1 MQEKNIKDIL
11 ITHPR
16 LSAEWVRITDITRT
30 RSGYLVKTE
39 EIGPDQGAGWERGI
53 TLEISDLW
61 ISQAEIALSAKAAA
75 EADLAKVQ
83 DALAGEWAVKATLTQ
98 KGIAVEWPCASQH
111 GKTWTETS
119 VVTPETVGEIIP
131 RIQADRANWLAD
143 RVRWGFH
150 ASHAKRAE
158 IVRQALAAKL
168 DLAGEL
174 VSQRGGPSGG
184 AVLIIGDTVVAKVR
198 YSARTSHDGL
208 DAGERSKA
216 DAWGAHSQFAGW
228 NITIH
233 PTATGAEI
241 DRLLEDAR
249 QAEAAA
255 LEAEETARAARQAER
270 DAEYAAYMAEVEAE
284 RLAREGDLREK
295 HISRVREEWPKLLQY
310 TRNSG
315 GYKGLHQDAKDLL
328 ERIREAQNLAEIRRS
343 ARRDARIGTLTQS
356 VATPPAPVAPP
367 QPKGMS
373 SLGDAFGALGL

>member
-1 MQEKNIKDIL
+1 MQEKNIKDIIL
-11 ITHPR
+11 THPSLQEGWR
-16 LSAEWVRITDITRT
+16 RVKSITRT
-30 RSGYLVKTE
+30 TNGWRVETQ
-39 EIGPDQGAGWERGI
+39 EIGPDQDSRWGRGP
-53 TLEISDLW
+53 TVEVSDLW
-61 ISQAEIALSAKAAA
+61 ISQAEVAISAKAVA
-75 EADLAKVQ
+75 EGDLAKVQ
-83 DALAGEWAVKATLTQ
+83 DALADEWQVTAALSKDGVTVK
-98 KGIAVEWPCASQH
+98 WPCEAHH
-111 GKTWTETS
+111 GKTWTETAI
-119 VVTPETVGEIIP
+119 VTPGTVGAILP
-131 RIQADRANWLAD
+131 RIQSDRVRWLSD
-143 RVRWGFH
+143 RVRWGVH
-150 ASHAKRAE
+150 SSQAKREE
-158 IVRQALAAKL
+158 IVREAIAAKL

-184 AVLIIGDTVVAKVR
+184 AVLLIGDTVVAKVR

-233 PTATGAEI
+233 PTLTGAEI
-241 DRLLEDAR
+241 DCLLEAAR

-284 RLAREGDLREK
+284 RVAREGDTREK
-295 HISRVREEWPKLLQY
+295 HLARVKAEWPKMLQY
-310 TRNSG
+310 TQNSG
-315 GYKGLHQDAKDLL
+315 GYKSLHQDAKDLL